1 MHLRKGHRQSKK
13 DLHLSSVVE
22 FDELEELIT
31 AAFAFYTAL
40 FSLYER
46 CRGSFTDF
54 ENAIVPYDVPYK
66 GLLELLFDSEDK
78 LIGFHVYWPN
88 GSYSMY
94 ARSLSGIDSPGAPKI
109 AVFPGCAWA

>member
-1 MHLRKGHRQSKK
+1 FPKFIPPSPRKKIAHIKTLAEEAKMPRIGEALTEIYDNVIRNAVYHSDYVLHENRMHLRKGHRQSKK

-31 AAFAFYTAL
+31 DAFAFYTAL

-54 ENAIVPYDVPYK
+54 K
-66 GLLELLFDSEDK
+66 
-78 LIGFHVYWPN
+78 
-88 GSYSMY
+88 
-94 ARSLSGIDSPGAPKI
+94 
-109 AVFPGCAWA
+109 